1 MEYKL
6 ESVKVDELDN
16 MDEIELNTNNK
27 SQVQIF
33 KKKIILCNYYARV
46 HILSY
51 LYLKMINNIFITFFI
66 LVTFIEGLIQTIN
79 YNNETNKDLKLIL
92 GVLNFLLGILVFSY
106 KSYKIPE
113 NTQNHYHSYNDFNML
128 KNKIEM
134 NIVSI
139 NSDFVIYNNVMHY
152 VNDTNL
158 KLNELINN
166 APVIPYYILKK
177 YNLSSLDICNKR
189 NKGLKENKENKLV
202 RVKSESF
209 KIPKLKKSITI
220 KDINKI
226 NTNDIDNF
234 NEFLS
239 KHKINEK
246 NNDYIINDKINNFR
260 KTFV

>member
-1 MEYKL
+1 
-6 ESVKVDELDN
+6 
-16 MDEIELNTNNK
+16 
-27 SQVQIF
+27 
-33 KKKIILCNYYARV
+33 
-46 HILSY
+46 
-51 LYLKMINNIFITFFI
+51 
-66 LVTFIEGLIQTIN
+66 
-79 YNNETNKDLKLIL
+79 
-92 GVLNFLLGILVFSY
+92 
-106 KSYKIPE
+106 
-113 NTQNHYHSYNDFNML
+113 
-128 KNKIEM
+128 
-134 NIVSI
+134 
-139 NSDFVIYNNVMHY
+139 MHY

-189 NKGLKENKENKLV
+189 NRSLKENKENKLV